1 MPSPFMQSIQGGR
14 PASGQRRMRES
25 AWQGGQHRMREG
37 AWRGARADRE
47 GVPDWRE
54 QGRFG
59 LAAHQAG
66 TGQVRLANHAIN

>member
-1 MPSPFMQSIQGGR
+1 MGHGEKRAFLHAQTAKDHGKISLKCIL
-14 PASGQRRMRES
+14 
-25 AWQGGQHRMREG
+25 
-37 AWRGARADRE
+37 RGARADRE
-47 GVPDWRE
+47 GAPDWRE